1 MLVDDAHDKRLIE
14 NCHPPDWVNPTPA
27 GKYNLIV
34 IRHEKEA
41 RAAGF
46 NVATITE
53 SLTDVDGAVLDGEDE
68 GFARV
73 HYDKKT
79 GRILGGTLVAR
90 HAGEMINELT
100 LAMVAKQ
107 SVSVLSSTIHSYP
120 TQAEVWRKIGDG
132 YMFTKLTPTV
142 KKVFERW
149 LMWRR

>member
-53 SLTDVDGAVLDGEDE
+53 SLTDVDRAVLDGEDE

-79 GRILGGTLVAR
+79 GRILGGTLVAH
-90 HAGEMINELT
+90 HAGKMINELT
-100 LAMVAKQ
+100 LAMVLNRVSAFSLRRFIPIPLRRRCGAK
-107 SVSVLSSTIHSYP
+107 S
-120 TQAEVWRKIGDG
+120 A
-132 YMFTKLTPTV
+132 TPICSQN
-142 KKVFERW
+142 
-149 LMWRR
+149 

>member
-1 MLVDDAHDKRLIE
+1 MMLVDDAHDKRLIE

-79 GRILGGTLVAR
+79 GRILGGTLVAH
-90 HAGEMINELT
+90 HAGKMINELT
-100 LAMVAKQ
+100 LAMVLNRVSAFSLRRFIPIPLRRRCGAK
-107 SVSVLSSTIHSYP
+107 S
-120 TQAEVWRKIGDG
+120 A
-132 YMFTKLTPTV
+132 TPICSQN
-142 KKVFERW
+142 
-149 LMWRR
+149 